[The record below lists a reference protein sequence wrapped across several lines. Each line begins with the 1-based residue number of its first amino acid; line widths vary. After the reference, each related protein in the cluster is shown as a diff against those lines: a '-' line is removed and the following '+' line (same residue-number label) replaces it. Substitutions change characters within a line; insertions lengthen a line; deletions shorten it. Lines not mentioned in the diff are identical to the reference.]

1 MELATSD
8 RYHAMSVD
16 SFDTEKL
23 LTNAARQRDARKL
36 NEFPI
41 FDSDAHHYE
50 SESISEIIDYIDDD
64 ILNHLARANP
74 GIISQGRGGYQPMG
88 GRITRYPLRKIEET
102 PADGVH
108 RDVHLSRRWMDA
120 MGIDYIGLF
129 PTGMLGIGLIP
140 QVEVEVQYARAYMR
154 WLTEKI
160 LPSDPRVKGYVFLP
174 FNSPKRL
181 MKLRQSLAIRKV
193 SLAS

>member
-1 MELATSD
+1 MDLPTSD
-8 RYHAMSVD
+8 RYHAMSVE
-16 SFDTEKL
+16 SFETEKL

-41 FDSDAHHYE
+41 FDADAHHYE
-50 SESISEIIDYIDDD
+50 SESITEIIDYIDDD
-64 ILNHLARANP
+64 IINHLARANP
-74 GIISQGRGGYQPMG
+74 AIISTGRGGYQPMG
-88 GRITRYPLRKIEET
+88 GRITRYPLRKIEQT

-140 QVEVEVQYARAYMR
+140 QVEM
-154 WLTEKI
+154 I
-160 LPSDPRVKGYVFLP
+160 VF
-174 FNSPKRL
+174 FVNS
-181 MKLRQSLAIRKV
+181 S
-193 SLAS
+193 SF